1 MLRWRC
7 EDADAWQTVPMARAA
22 EGQPLFTASLGEALR
37 CEPWDGTDPF
47 ARLQVVRST
56 VPVRCLSAAMIILH
70 NIWLECTA

>member
-1 MLRWRC
+1 MVASQVMLRWRC

-56 VPVRCLSAAMIILH
+56 FSSFPCGVSLL
-70 NIWLECTA
+70 L